1 MTMMTG
7 TLAQRATVQ
16 QSVDRWWWPTL
27 MMFGRPDDRS
37 PNTEQCMA
45 WGIKRHTSDELRQ
58 RFVDIDLYGFRTSL
72 TVCHRDTVDGK
83 PMPATV
89 RDAYPELPESDSDV
103 AARVTVEI
111 RLRAVTEVNDGAP
124 YESKVKAFT

>member
-1 MTMMTG
+1 
-7 TLAQRATVQ
+7 
-16 QSVDRWWWPTL
+16 
-27 MMFGRPDDRS
+27 
-37 PNTEQCMA
+37 MA

-89 RDAYPELPESDSDV
+89 SRCLPQSSLSQIPMF

-111 RLRAVTEVNDGAP
+111 RLRPVTEVNDGAP
-124 YESKVKAFT
+124 YESKVKAFTQRARRDAVGLFEEP